1 MSFFDDAQQFMA
13 QRKQDSSDV
22 PDERREALIA
32 RLQHDFENATRCE
45 IERAL
50 NRLSEQG
57 SVFDDYPT
65 VIKKV
70 RIWLED

>member
-13 QRKQDSSDV
+13 RRKQESSEP
-22 PDERREALIA
+22 PDEWRETLIM
-32 RLQHDFENATRCE
+32 RLQHDFENATRRE

-50 NRLSEQG
+50 DRLSEQERIP
-57 SVFDDYPT
+57 DDYPT
-65 VIKKV
+65 VVKKV

>member
-13 QRKQDSSDV
+13 RRKQDSSDD

-32 RLQHDFENATRCE
+32 RLQHDFENATRRE

-65 VIKKV
+65 VVKKV

>member
-13 QRKQDSSDV
+13 RRKQDSSDA
-22 PDERREALIA
+22 RREALIA
-32 RLQHDFENATRCE
+32 RLQHDFENATRRE